1 MDIQQKADGKTE
13 IVRQDYFYSVIADIL
28 EMMRG
33 RFLIISSDKKLH
45 RLYPAVLNYVNSK
58 LPVIVGEVS
67 DFDIFMTVKK

>member
-45 RLYPAVLNYVNSK
+45 RLYSAVLNYVKSK